1 MSNQTILIPLV
12 ACLIGAMVAT
22 LFGHPRLN
30 GRLTITQL
38 CWLVALAPFAAFMA
52 VAAHVPAVTG
62 GGYLL
67 FEIPWMPS
75 LGLSASLY
83 LDSLSALF
91 ALIVSGIGVLV
102 IVYTGYYFKGDQSAW
117 LFTAYMLL
125 FMFSMVGLVMAG
137 DVITLFL
144 FWESTSIT
152 SYLLVGYKYK
162 DEAARYGAF
171 KALFITAGG
180 GVALLAGLLFVAVV
194 SGGADFVTILNSGD
208 VLQAHPMYLVM
219 LGLVALGAFT
229 KSAQAPFHVWLP
241 DAMTAPTPASAYL
254 HSATMV
260 KAGIYLMARL
270 NPALG
275 NTEPW
280 FLLLSTVGMVTMV
293 GGAYLGLRQNDL
305 KALLAYSTISQLGA
319 LMMLIGQDTP
329 EAFKAL
335 VVGLTAHALYKCALF
350 LIVGIVD
357 HETGTRDL
365 RRLGGIA
372 RAMPMTVL
380 VATLAALSMAGL
392 PPMFGF
398 LAKETLLVTAVHPA
412 APDLARILFPVSVVI
427 AGAFL
432 LAQSAMLIWDT
443 FFGEERDGALR
454 RHEPPLG
461 MLVAPAVPAIL
472 SLAIVLLPQQALLIT
487 LLATAAENA
496 HAAPVYVTLTL
507 WHGINLPLILSLV
520 AIATGFGIFA
530 FRSRV
535 RALQMRTSEN
545 FTANVFYGSVLYLV
559 DRGAYLVT
567 RTQSGHLRRYLATM
581 LLGMGALILLFRAW
595 PVLPAWQ
602 SLTPPTVAEAGEMVW
617 LRLFTLILASL
628 AAAMS
633 VFLRRDLPAIL
644 ALGVSGLAVAILMVL
659 EPAPDIGLVQVVV
672 DILAV
677 VILVLALTRLPKAQR
692 RLAAEL
698 NWRRDTS
705 ILRDGLL
712 ALGSGLVMTVLVW
725 QALVSRPRESLVT
738 PFYEASARTLTGAD
752 DIVGAILIDFRA
764 FDTLFEVVVFAMAGI
779 GVYTLLRYA
788 ARTAGDRD
796 PLAGEVAS
804 DFQGLPLTN
813 TSIRGIGGLITSPL
827 LQSLAYIA
835 LPLAMMLGM
844 IHLLYGHDQPGDGF
858 TAGVLV
864 SLAVGFWYVVFGY
877 EYTKNRLSPW
887 LQPYRLI
894 GGGLLLVIFGAT
906 SAALLEGSFFA
917 PVNYG
922 AMINLPLPAGVY
934 LNTALLFELAIAL
947 AVLGSV
953 SFVLDSLGHPG
964 DDDPESRRQMGEYTR
979 WQRQGWIS
987 LPESDEPPAGDGED
1001 RVETPRKEPHP

>member
-1 MSNQTILIPLV
+1 MSSQTILIPLV
-12 ACLIGAMVAT
+12 ACLAGALVAA
-22 LFGHPRLN
+22 LYGHPFLSR
-30 GRLTITQL
+30 RLTITQL
-38 CWLVALAPFAAFMA
+38 CWLVALAPLTAFAVIATQAM
-52 VAAHVPAVTG
+52 AVTG

-67 FEIPWMPS
+67 FQIPWMPS
-75 LGLSASLY
+75 VGLNASLY

-91 ALIVSGIGVLV
+91 ALLVSGIGVLV
-102 IVYTGYYFKGDQSAW
+102 VVYSGYYFKGDQSAW
-117 LFTAYMLL
+117 RFTTLMLL
-125 FMFSMVGLVMAG
+125 FMFSMMGLVMAG

-144 FWESTSIT
+144 FWESTTIT
-152 SYLLVGYKYK
+152 SYLLVGYKYQ
-162 DEAARYGAF
+162 DETARYGAI

-180 GVALLAGLLFVAVV
+180 GVALLAGLLLVSAV
-194 SGGADFVTILNSGD
+194 SGGAGFVTILNSSE
-208 VLQAHPMYLVM
+208 VLRDHPLYLVM
-219 LGLVALGAFT
+219 LGLVALGAFS

-260 KAGIYLMARL
+260 KAGIYLMARF

-280 FLLLSTVGMVTMV
+280 FLLLSTFGMVTMLL
-293 GGAYLGLRQNDL
+293 GAYLGLRQNDL

-335 VVGLTAHALYKCALF
+335 VVGTTAHALYKCALF
-350 LIVGIVD
+350 LVVGIVE
-357 HETGTRDL
+357 HETGSRDL

-380 VATLAALSMAGL
+380 VGTLAALSMAGL
-392 PPMFGF
+392 PPLFGF
-398 LAKETLLVTAVHPA
+398 LAKETLLVTAVHPS
-412 APDLARILFPVSVVI
+412 APAMARILFPVTVVI

-432 LAQSAMLIWDT
+432 LAQSGMLIVDT
-443 FFGEERDGALR
+443 FFGRARDRSLPA
-454 RHEPPLG
+454 HEAPLG
-461 MLVAPAVPAIL
+461 MLLAPAVPAIL
-472 SLAIVLLPQQALLIT
+472 SLAIVLLPQQAILIS

-496 HAAPVYVTLTL
+496 HAAPVSVTLEL
-507 WHGINLPLILSLV
+507 WHGVSVPLILSIV
-520 AIATGFGIFA
+520 AITIGFGLFA
-530 FRSRV
+530 FRRPV

-545 FTANVFYGSVLYLV
+545 FTANVFYGFTLYLI

-581 LLGMGALILLFRAW
+581 LLAMGLLIILFGAW
-595 PVLPAWQ
+595 PALPDWQ
-602 SLTPPTVAEAGEMVW
+602 SLTPLTAVAPGEMVL
-617 LRLFTLILASL
+617 LRLFTLILAVV

-633 VFLRRDLPAIL
+633 VFARRDLPAIL
-644 ALGVSGLAVAILMVL
+644 AMGVSGLAVAILMVL

-672 DILAV
+672 DILAM

-692 RLAAEL
+692 RRADDLG
-698 NWRRDTS
+698 WRSDTS
-705 ILRDGLL
+705 VLRYGLL

-725 QALVSRPRESLVT
+725 QALVSRPRQSLVT
-738 PFYEASARTLTGAD
+738 PFYEAGAKALTGAD

-764 FDTLFEVVVFAMAGI
+764 FDTLFEVAVFAMAGI

-796 PLAGEVAS
+796 PLAGDVPA
-804 DFQGLPLTN
+804 DFKGLPLAN
-813 TSIRGIGGLITSPL
+813 SPIRGIGGLVTSPL

-835 LPLAMMLGM
+835 LPLAMMLAL
-844 IHLLYGHDQPGDGF
+844 IHLLYGHEQPGDGF

-877 EYTKNRLSPW
+877 EYTKNRLSAW

-894 GGGLLLVIFGAT
+894 GGGFLLIIFVAA
-906 SAALLEGSFFA
+906 SAALIEGSFFA
-917 PVNYG
+917 PVDYG
-922 AMINLPLPAGVY
+922 AMINLPLPEGLH
-934 LNTALLFELAIAL
+934 LNTALLFELAISL
-947 AVLGSV
+947 VVLGSV
-953 SFVLDSLGHPG
+953 SFVIDSLGHPG
-964 DDDPESRRQMGEYTR
+964 DDDPESRRQMGEYNMWR
-979 WQRQGWIS
+979 REGRIS
-987 LPESDEPPAGDGED
+987 LPESGEPPGDDGDD
-1001 RVETPRKEPHP
+1001 RVLAPSEEPHT